1 MVEAQKIW
9 RDIKAREYGSGDG
22 MSIGWVKFSTDVN
35 RNGGGGGG
43 GTGSSAKSKS
53 LVRLRVVRETDF
65 GP

>member
-1 MVEAQKIW
+1 M
-9 RDIKAREYGSGDG
+9 KAREYGSGDG
-22 MSIGWVKFSTDVN
+22 VSIGWVKFSTDVN